1 MTATTSVICSRQ
13 PLRYHNLAMDAAATQ
28 SAPSV
33 IFVGQAG
40 EPLSLPTLQLHQCPT
55 CSQVFRTSKELVSHY
70 QRWHGKLCFRCERDG
85 CTALFKSAA
94 TRNLHYLRRHADDP
108 RAHAC
113 KLCPFACA
121 LRGDFNQHMR
131 RTHPQGAPPVRPRQA
146 GRRVPGVFITPL
158 ADAVKRRAAD
168 AAAPPRKRS
177 QIDHIDVA
185 VPPQLTSY
193 DVSWVG
199 DDGDDNC
206 ELDLTL
212 VEDLTILGLPPGS
225 P

>member
-1 MTATTSVICSRQ
+1 
-13 PLRYHNLAMDAAATQ
+13 MDAAAAQ

-40 EPLSLPTLQLHQCPT
+40 EPLPLPTLQLHQCPP

-70 QRWHGKLCFRCERDG
+70 QRWHGKLCFPCERDG
-85 CTALFKSAA
+85 CTALFKSQA
-94 TRNLHYLRRHADDP
+94 TRNLHHLRRHAANP

-131 RTHPQGAPPVRPRQA
+131 RTHPQVAPAARPRQA
-146 GRRVPGVFITPL
+146 GRTVPGVFITPL
-158 ADAVKRRAAD
+158 ADAVKRRSAA

-177 QIDHIDVA
+177 QITSTDSA
-185 VPPQLTSY
+185 APQLASC
-193 DVSWVG
+193 DISWVG
-199 DDGDDNC
+199 DDGDSW